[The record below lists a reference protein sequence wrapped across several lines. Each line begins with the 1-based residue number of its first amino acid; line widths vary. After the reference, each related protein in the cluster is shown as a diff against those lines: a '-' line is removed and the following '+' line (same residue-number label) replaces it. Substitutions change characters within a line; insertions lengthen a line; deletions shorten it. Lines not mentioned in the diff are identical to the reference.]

1 MATTVR
7 MPEVLANTTEAAIQ
21 SWSVAVGDAISVGQP
36 LAEIETDK
44 AVVEYAAEVAGTVL
58 ELLVAEGDLVDVGA
72 PIAVVGEPGE
82 APSAEAAP
90 ASGPETSMDA
100 APAPSP
106 AAGAAESD
114 PESGAPVADAEPAF
128 DETAEGVSQHDLAA
142 PDGHGEVDRESTA
155 GRRFMSPLV
164 RRLAREHGIDL
175 SGVAGSGPEGRLV
188 RKDIEPLIEAAS
200 APRAE
205 RAVQAAPAPEPPTAP
220 STPAAAAP
228 AASAPAPVPA
238 GAELIPH
245 TRMRRTIARRLI
257 ESKTQV
263 PHFYLTAECR
273 VDRLLELRRE
283 LNAPGT
289 VKVSVNDLVVK
300 AVAGAFA
307 DVPEANRTWTD
318 DGVLQHRTV
327 DVAIAVAIDDGL
339 VTPVVRGVET
349 LSVSELGRR
358 IADLAERARSGG
370 LRQHE
375 IEGGSFSVSNLGMYG
390 TREFSAIINPPH
402 AGILAVGA
410 ARQAPVVV
418 DGALEVGTVMNVTL
432 SADHRVLDGALAAR
446 WLAAFVARIERPLS
460 ILA

>member
-21 SWSVAVGDAISVGQP
+21 SWSVAVGDEVAVGQP

-44 AVVEYAAEVAGTVL
+44 AVVEYAAEVSGTVL

-82 APSAEAAP
+82 AT
-90 ASGPETSMDA
+90 TSTDA
-100 APAPSP
+100 APAPAATAGDAP
-106 AAGAAESD
+106 AD
-114 PESGAPVADAEPAF
+114 PESAAPVADAEPAF
-128 DETAEGVSQHDLAA
+128 DESTASQEDVASPDGGGETGSA
-142 PDGHGEVDRESTA
+142 PDA

-164 RRLAREHGIDL
+164 RRLVREHGIDL
-175 SGVAGSGPEGRLV
+175 VGVTGSGPEGRIV
-188 RKDIEPLIEAAS
+188 RRDVEPLIAAKGAAPAEPAAPKAEATYAQ
-200 APRAE
+200 
-205 RAVQAAPAPEPPTAP
+205 QAAPAQE
-220 STPAAAAP
+220 AAP
-228 AASAPAPVPA
+228 AASAASTPPAPPA
-238 GAELIPH
+238 AATTPGADADLIPH
-245 TRMRRTIARRLI
+245 TRMRRTIARRLV

-283 LNAPGT
+283 LNAAGT

-300 AVAGAFA
+300 AVAGALA
-307 DVPEANRTWTD
+307 DVPEANRTWSD
-318 DGVLQHRTV
+318 DGVLQHRAA
-327 DVAIAVAIDDGL
+327 DIAIAVALDDGL
-339 VTPVVRGVET
+339 VTPVVRGVEG

-390 TREFSAIINPPH
+390 TREFTAIINPPH

-410 ARQAPVVV
+410 ARRAPVVV
-418 DGALEVGTVMNVTL
+418 DGVLEVGTVMSVTL
-432 SADHRVLDGALAAR
+432 SADHRVLDGAVAAR
-446 WLAAFVARIERPLS
+446 WLAAFQARIEHPLT

>member
-21 SWSVAVGDAISVGQP
+21 SWSVAVGDEVAVGQP

-44 AVVEYAAEVAGTVL
+44 AVVEYAAEVSGTVL

-82 APSAEAAP
+82 AT
-90 ASGPETSMDA
+90 TSTDA
-100 APAPSP
+100 APAPAATAGDAP
-106 AAGAAESD
+106 AD
-114 PESGAPVADAEPAF
+114 PESAAPVADAEPAF
-128 DETAEGVSQHDLAA
+128 DESTASQEDVASPDGGGETGTA
-142 PDGHGEVDRESTA
+142 PDA

-164 RRLAREHGIDL
+164 RRLVREHGIDL
-175 SGVAGSGPEGRLV
+175 VGVTGSGPEGRIV
-188 RKDIEPLIEAAS
+188 RRDVEPLIAAKGT
-200 APRAE
+200 APAE
-205 RAVQAAPAPEPPTAP
+205 PAAPGAEAAPAQEAAPTQQ
-220 STPAAAAP
+220 AAP
-228 AASAPAPVPA
+228 AASAASTPPAPPA
-238 GAELIPH
+238 PATTPGADAELIPH
-245 TRMRRTIARRLI
+245 TRMRRTIARRLV

-263 PHFYLTAECR
+263 PHFSLTAECR

-283 LNAPGT
+283 LNAAGT

-300 AVAGAFA
+300 AVAGALA
-307 DVPEANRTWTD
+307 DVPEANRTWSD
-318 DGVLQHRTV
+318 DGVLQHRAA
-327 DVAIAVAIDDGL
+327 DIAIAVALDDGL
-339 VTPVVRGVET
+339 VTPVVRGVEA

-390 TREFSAIINPPH
+390 TREFTAIINPPH

-410 ARQAPVVV
+410 ARRAPVVV
-418 DGALEVGTVMNVTL
+418 DGVLEVGTVMSATL
-432 SADHRVLDGALAAR
+432 SADHRVLDGAVAAR
-446 WLAAFVARIERPLS
+446 WLAAFQARVEHPLT

>member
-21 SWSVAVGDAISVGQP
+21 SWSVAVGDEVAVGQP

-58 ELLVAEGDLVDVGA
+58 QLLVAEGDLVDVGA

-82 APSAEAAP
+82 ATTDAASTP
-90 ASGPETSMDA
+90 DATSDA
-100 APAPSP
+100 APA
-106 AAGAAESD
+106 D

-128 DETAEGVSQHDLAA
+128 DEAADGVSQHAVAA
-142 PDGHGEVDRESTA
+142 PETSGDHDRGGA
-155 GRRFMSPLV
+155 GGARRFMSPLV

-175 SGVAGSGPEGRLV
+175 AGVAGSGPEGRIV
-188 RKDIEPLIEAAS
+188 RRDVEPLIEAKASSAAPAEAPAPAEAAS
-200 APRAE
+200 AP
-205 RAVQAAPAPEPPTAP
+205 
-220 STPAAAAP
+220 AP
-228 AASAPAPVPA
+228 AASAPAPAAA
-238 GAELIPH
+238 GDAELIPH

-289 VKVSVNDLVVK
+289 VRVSVNDLVVK

-318 DGVLQHRTV
+318 EGVLQHRTV

-339 VTPVVRGVET
+339 VTPVVRGVEA

-358 IADLAERARSGG
+358 IADLAARARTGA

-446 WLAAFVARIERPLS
+446 WLQAFVARIEHPLT

>member
-1 MATTVR
+1 MMATTVR

-21 SWSVAVGDAISVGQP
+21 SWSVGVGEQIDVGQP

-44 AVVEYAAEVAGTVL
+44 AVVEYAAEVSGTVL

-82 APSAEAAP
+82 TVADAAPVPQAAP
-90 ASGPETSMDA
+90 A
-100 APAPSP
+100 
-106 AAGAAESD
+106 D
-114 PESGAPVADAEPAF
+114 PESAAPVADAEPAF
-128 DETAEGVSQHDLAA
+128 DHSDDGVSRPGPAA
-142 PDGHGEVDRESTA
+142 RGSDDGGGATGA
-155 GRRFMSPLV
+155 RRFMSPLV
-164 RRLAREHGIDL
+164 RRLAREHDIDL
-175 SGVAGSGPEGRLV
+175 EGVTGSGPDGRIV
-188 RKDIEPLIEAAS
+188 RRDVEPLIEAKA
-200 APRAE
+200 APAEAARSGDRA
-205 RAVQAAPAPEPPTAP
+205 AAPAPPTP
-220 STPAAAAP
+220 TTPAS
-228 AASAPAPVPA
+228 ASATAD
-238 GAELIPH
+238 AELVPH
-245 TRMRRTIARRLI
+245 TRMRRTIARRLV

-283 LNAPGT
+283 LNAAGT
-289 VKVSVNDLVVK
+289 LKVSVNDLVVK
-300 AVAGAFA
+300 AVAGAFV
-307 DVPEANRTWTD
+307 DVPEANRTWAD
-318 DGVLQHRTV
+318 EGVLQHRTA
-327 DVAIAVAIDDGL
+327 DIAIAVAIDDGL
-339 VTPVVRGVET
+339 VTPVVRGVES

-358 IADLAERARSGG
+358 IADLAERARTGG

-418 DGALEVGTVMNVTL
+418 DRALEVGTLMNVTL
-432 SADHRVLDGALAAR
+432 SADHRVLDGAVAAK
-446 WLAAFVARIERPLS
+446 WLAAFVARIEHPLT

>member
-21 SWSVAVGDAISVGQP
+21 SWSVAVGDEVAVGQP

-44 AVVEYAAEVAGTVL
+44 AVVEYAAEVSGTVL

-82 APSAEAAP
+82 
-90 ASGPETSMDA
+90 TVTDA
-100 APAPSP
+100 APAP
-106 AAGAAESD
+106 AATPDAAPSD
-114 PESGAPVADAEPAF
+114 PESAAPVADAEPAF
-128 DETAEGVSQHDLAA
+128 DESAEGVSQHDLAA
-142 PDGHGEVDRESTA
+142 PEAGSGSGGGGADG

-164 RRLAREHGIDL
+164 RRLAREHGLDL
-175 SGVAGSGPEGRLV
+175 AGVSGSGPDGRIV
-188 RKDIEPLIEAAS
+188 RKDVEPLIEAKASGGAAAAAAS
-200 APRAE
+200 APS
-205 RAVQAAPAPEPPTAP
+205 AP
-220 STPAAAAP
+220 AP
-228 AASAPAPVPA
+228 AASVTAPATA
-238 GAELIPH
+238 QASAAELIPH

-318 DGVLQHRTV
+318 EGVLQHRTV

-339 VTPVVRGVET
+339 VTPVVRGVEA

-446 WLAAFVARIERPLS
+446 WLQAFVARIEHPLS

>member
-21 SWSVAVGDAISVGQP
+21 SWSVAIGDEVAVGQP

-44 AVVEYAAEVAGTVL
+44 AVVEYAAEVSGTVL
-58 ELLVAEGDLVDVGA
+58 QLLVAEGDLVDVGA

-82 APSAEAAP
+82 ATTDAAAAP
-90 ASGPETSMDA
+90 DA
-100 APAPSP
+100 APAAAP
-106 AAGAAESD
+106 AD

-128 DETAEGVSQHDLAA
+128 DESAEGVSQHDLAEA
-142 PDGHGEVDRESTA
+142 DAGSSGGGDA
-155 GRRFMSPLV
+155 NGGRRFMSPLV

-175 SGVAGSGPEGRLV
+175 AGVSGSGPEGRIV
-188 RKDIEPLIEAAS
+188 RRDVEPLIEAKAS
-200 APRAE
+200 ATAPAE
-205 RAVQAAPAPEPPTAP
+205 VTAPAAGEAAAAP
-220 STPAAAAP
+220 AP
-228 AASAPAPVPA
+228 AASAPAPAAAPA
-238 GAELIPH
+238 PAPDDAELIPH

-283 LNAPGT
+283 LNEPGT

-318 DGVLQHRTV
+318 EGVLQHRTA
-327 DVAIAVAIDDGL
+327 DIAIAVAIDDGL
-339 VTPVVRGVET
+339 VTPVVRGVES

-358 IADLAERARSGG
+358 IADLAERARTGG

-446 WLAAFVARIERPLS
+446 WLQAFVARIEHPLT

>member
-21 SWSVAVGDAISVGQP
+21 SWSVAVGDEVAVGQP

-44 AVVEYAAEVAGTVL
+44 AVVEYAAEVSGTVL
-58 ELLVAEGDLVDVGA
+58 KLLVAEGDLVDVGA

-82 APSAEAAP
+82 TVTDAAAAPDATPSAAP
-90 ASGPETSMDA
+90 A
-100 APAPSP
+100 
-106 AAGAAESD
+106 D

-128 DETAEGVSQHDLAA
+128 DEAAEGVSQHDLAEPETPSGDVGDVGGA
-142 PDGHGEVDRESTA
+142 NG

-175 SGVAGSGPEGRLV
+175 AGVSGSGPEGRIV
-188 RKDIEPLIEAAS
+188 RRDVEPLIEAKAS
-200 APRAE
+200 GT
-205 RAVQAAPAPEPPTAP
+205 APAAAA
-220 STPAAAAP
+220 TPAAGEAAAAPAP
-228 AASAPAPVPA
+228 AASAPAPAAAPAPVPA
-238 GAELIPH
+238 DAELIPH

-283 LNAPGT
+283 INEPGT

-318 DGVLQHRTV
+318 EGVLQHRTA
-327 DVAIAVAIDDGL
+327 DIAIAVAIDDGL
-339 VTPVVRGVET
+339 VTPVVRGVES

-358 IADLAERARSGG
+358 IADLAERARTGG

-446 WLAAFVARIERPLS
+446 WLQAFVARIEHPLT

>member
-21 SWSVAVGDAISVGQP
+21 SWSVAVGDEVVVGQP

-44 AVVEYAAEVAGTVL
+44 AVVEYAAEVSGTVL
-58 ELLVAEGDLVDVGA
+58 QLLVAEGDLVDVGA

-82 APSAEAAP
+82 
-90 ASGPETSMDA
+90 TVTDA
-100 APAPSP
+100 APAPAATPEAAP
-106 AAGAAESD
+106 AD
-114 PESGAPVADAEPAF
+114 PESAAPVADAEPAF
-128 DETAEGVSQHDLAA
+128 DESAEGVSQHDLAA
-142 PDGHGEVDRESTA
+142 PEAGGDRDRGGADG

-164 RRLAREHGIDL
+164 RRLAREHGLDL
-175 SGVAGSGPEGRLV
+175 AGVSGSGPEGRIV
-188 RKDIEPLIEAAS
+188 RKDVEPLIEAKVSGATAPS
-200 APRAE
+200 APAE
-205 RAVQAAPAPEPPTAP
+205 AAPAP
-220 STPAAAAP
+220 AP
-228 AASAPAPVPA
+228 AASVTAPATA
-238 GAELIPH
+238 QASDAELIPH

-318 DGVLQHRTV
+318 EGVLQHRTV

-339 VTPVVRGVET
+339 VTPVVRGVEA

-446 WLAAFVARIERPLS
+446 WLQAFVARIEHPLS

>member
-21 SWSVAVGDAISVGQP
+21 SWSVAVGDEVAVGQP

-44 AVVEYAAEVAGTVL
+44 AVVEYAAEVSGTVL
-58 ELLVAEGDLVDVGA
+58 QLLVAEGDLVDVGA

-82 APSAEAAP
+82 TMA
-90 ASGPETSMDA
+90 DA
-100 APAPSP
+100 APAPAATTDAAP
-106 AAGAAESD
+106 AD
-114 PESGAPVADAEPAF
+114 PESAAPVADAEPAF

-142 PDGHGEVDRESTA
+142 PEAGGGRDRGGEDG

-164 RRLAREHGIDL
+164 RRLAREHGLDL
-175 SGVAGSGPEGRLV
+175 AGVAGSGPEGRIV
-188 RKDIEPLIEAAS
+188 RKDVEPLIEATTSGATAAAAS
-200 APRAE
+200 AP
-205 RAVQAAPAPEPPTAP
+205 AA
-220 STPAAAAP
+220 PAAAAP
-228 AASAPAPVPA
+228 VPAPAASAAAPATGRAPA
-238 GAELIPH
+238 DAELIPH

-289 VKVSVNDLVVK
+289 VRVSVNDLVVK

-318 DGVLQHRTV
+318 EGVLQHRTV

-339 VTPVVRGVET
+339 VTPVARGVEA

-358 IADLAERARSGG
+358 IADLAARARSGG

-410 ARQAPVVV
+410 TRQAPVVV
-418 DGALEVGTVMNVTL
+418 DGGLEVGTLMSVTL

-446 WLAAFVARIERPLS
+446 WLQAFVARIEHPLS

>member
-21 SWSVAVGDAISVGQP
+21 SWSVAVGDEVAVGQP

-44 AVVEYAAEVAGTVL
+44 AVVEYAAEVSGTVL
-58 ELLVAEGDLVDVGA
+58 QLLVAEGDLVDVGA
-72 PIAVVGEPGE
+72 PIAVLGEPGE
-82 APSAEAAP
+82 TVTDAAAAP
-90 ASGPETSMDA
+90 VATPDA
-100 APAPSP
+100 APA
-106 AAGAAESD
+106 D

-128 DETAEGVSQHDLAA
+128 DESAEGVSQQDLAE
-142 PDGHGEVDRESTA
+142 PDAGSGGGDGNA

-175 SGVAGSGPEGRLV
+175 AGVSGSGPEGRIV
-188 RKDIEPLIEAAS
+188 RRDVEPLIEAKAS
-200 APRAE
+200 GPAPAE
-205 RAVQAAPAPEPPTAP
+205 AAAPAPAAGE
-220 STPAAAAP
+220 AAAAPAP
-228 AASAPAPVPA
+228 AASAPAPAAAPA
-238 GAELIPH
+238 PAPADAELIPH

-283 LNAPGT
+283 LNEPGT

-318 DGVLQHRTV
+318 EGVLQHRTA
-327 DVAIAVAIDDGL
+327 DIAIAVAIDDGL
-339 VTPVVRGVET
+339 VTPVVRGVES

-358 IADLAERARSGG
+358 IADLAERARTGG

-446 WLAAFVARIERPLS
+446 WLQAFVARIEHPLT

>member
-21 SWSVAVGDAISVGQP
+21 SWSVAVGDEVAVGQP

-58 ELLVAEGDLVDVGA
+58 QLLVAEGDLVDVGA
-72 PIAVVGEPGE
+72 PIAVVGEAGE
-82 APSAEAAP
+82 
-90 ASGPETSMDA
+90 TVTDA
-100 APAPSP
+100 APAPAATP
-106 AAGAAESD
+106 AAAPAD
-114 PESGAPVADAEPAF
+114 PESAAPVADAEPAF
-128 DETAEGVSQHDLAA
+128 DESAEGVSQQDLAEPEA
-142 PDGHGEVDRESTA
+142 GGAGGGDRGGADG

-164 RRLAREHGIDL
+164 RRLAREHGLDL
-175 SGVAGSGPEGRLV
+175 AGVSGSGPEGRIV
-188 RKDIEPLIEAAS
+188 RKDVEPLIEAKAS
-200 APRAE
+200 GAAPAAPESGAE
-205 RAVQAAPAPEPPTAP
+205 AAPAP
-220 STPAAAAP
+220 AP
-228 AASAPAPVPA
+228 AASVAAPAPAQAPA
-238 GAELIPH
+238 DAELIPH

-273 VDRLLELRRE
+273 VDRLLDLRRE

-318 DGVLQHRTV
+318 EGVLQHRTV

-339 VTPVVRGVET
+339 VTPVVRGVEA

-446 WLAAFVARIERPLS
+446 WLQAFVARIEHPLS

>member
-21 SWSVAVGDAISVGQP
+21 SWSVAVGDSVAVGQP

-82 APSAEAAP
+82 TPSAEAAP
-90 ASGPETSMDA
+90 ASGPETSTDA
-100 APAPSP
+100 APAPSATP
-106 AAGAAESD
+106 GAAESD

-128 DETAEGVSQHDLAA
+128 DESAAGVSQHDLAA
-142 PDGHGEVDRESTA
+142 PDAHGEGADGSAA

-175 SGVAGSGPEGRLV
+175 AGVAGSGPGGRIV
-188 RKDIEPLIEAAS
+188 RRDIEPLIEAAAS

-205 RAVQAAPAPEPPTAP
+205 
-220 STPAAAAP
+220 PAAAAP
-228 AASAPAPVPA
+228 EGTTAQPTQPAAAAASAPVPVPVE
-238 GAELIPH
+238 AELIPH
-245 TRMRRTIARRLI
+245 TRMRRTIARRLV

-410 ARQAPVVV
+410 ARKAPVVV
-418 DGALEVGTVMNVTL
+418 DGVLEVGTVMNVTL

-446 WLAAFVARIERPLS
+446 WLAAFVARIEHPLL

>member
-21 SWSVAVGDAISVGQP
+21 SWSVAVGDSVAVGQP

-82 APSAEAAP
+82 TATDTAAASSP
-90 ASGPETSMDA
+90 AAVTDA
-100 APAPSP
+100 APAAS
-106 AAGAAESD
+106 AAPGAAESD

-128 DETAEGVSQHDLAA
+128 DESAAGVSQHDLAA
-142 PDGHGEVDRESTA
+142 PDAHGEGADGSAA

-175 SGVAGSGPEGRLV
+175 AGVAGSGPGGRIV
-188 RKDIEPLIEAAS
+188 RRDIEPLIEAAAS

-205 RAVQAAPAPEPPTAP
+205 
-220 STPAAAAP
+220 PAAAAAAAP
-228 AASAPAPVPA
+228 EGTTAQPTQPAAAAASAPAPVPA
-238 GAELIPH
+238 EGELIPH
-245 TRMRRTIARRLI
+245 TRMRRTIARRLV

-410 ARQAPVVV
+410 ARKAPVVV
-418 DGALEVGTVMNVTL
+418 DGVLEVGTVMNVTL

-446 WLAAFVARIERPLS
+446 WLAAFVARIEHPLS

>member
-1 MATTVR
+1 MATTIR

-21 SWSVAVGDAISVGQP
+21 SWSVAVGDEVAVGQP

-44 AVVEYAAEVAGTVL
+44 AVVEYAAEVSGTVL
-58 ELLVAEGDLVDVGA
+58 RLLVAEGDLVDVGA

-82 APSAEAAP
+82 TPP
-90 ASGPETSMDA
+90 DA
-100 APAPSP
+100 APAPAATSTAAP
-106 AAGAAESD
+106 AD

-128 DETAEGVSQHDLAA
+128 DESAEGVSQHDLAA
-142 PDGHGEVDRESTA
+142 APAGAGGDATG

-175 SGVAGSGPEGRLV
+175 AGVTGSGPEGRIV
-188 RKDIEPLIEAAS
+188 RRDVEPLIEAKARGAVVETAVPAS
-200 APRAE
+200 AAPVPE
-205 RAVQAAPAPEPPTAP
+205 PAP
-220 STPAAAAP
+220 
-228 AASAPAPVPA
+228 ASAPAPA
-238 GAELIPH
+238 AADSQAELIPH
-245 TRMRRTIARRLI
+245 TRMRRTIARRLV

-263 PHFYLTAECR
+263 PHYYLTAECR

-283 LNAPGT
+283 LNAAAS

-300 AVAGAFA
+300 AAAGAFL

-318 DGVLQHRTV
+318 EGILQHRTV

-339 VTPVVRGVET
+339 VTPVVRGVES

-358 IADLAERARSGG
+358 IADLAERARGGG

-410 ARQAPVVV
+410 ARKAPVVV
-418 DGALEVGTVMNVTL
+418 DGVLEVGTVMNVTL

-446 WLAAFVARIERPLS
+446 WLQAFVARIEHPLT

>member
-21 SWSVAVGDAISVGQP
+21 SWSVAVGDEVAVGQP

-82 APSAEAAP
+82 TATDAAPGPRSDATAADAAAAP
-90 ASGPETSMDA
+90 ATEAVP
-100 APAPSP
+100 
-106 AAGAAESD
+106 SD
-114 PESGAPVADAEPAF
+114 PESAAPVADAEPAF
-128 DETAEGVSQHDLAA
+128 DETSEATSQHALAA
-142 PDGHGEVDRESTA
+142 SETEGRGGTGDGSTA

-175 SGVAGSGPEGRLV
+175 AGVAGTGPEGRIVRRDIEPLVAAAGSGPAPAGAPA
-188 RKDIEPLIEAAS
+188 DAAAS
-200 APRAE
+200 PAP
-205 RAVQAAPAPEPPTAP
+205 AAPAP
-220 STPAAAAP
+220 AP
-228 AASAPAPVPA
+228 AASAPTASPD
-238 GAELIPH
+238 AELIPH
-245 TRMRRTIARRLI
+245 TRMRRTIARRLV

-263 PHFYLTAECR
+263 PHYYLTAECR

-283 LNAPGT
+283 LNEPGI

-300 AVAGAFA
+300 AVGGAFA

-318 DGVLQHRTV
+318 DGVLQHRRA
-327 DVAIAVAIDDGL
+327 DIAIAVAIDDGL
-339 VTPVVRGVET
+339 VTPVVRGVEG

-358 IADLAERARSGG
+358 IADLAERARTGG

-390 TREFSAIINPPH
+390 TQEFSAIINPPH

-418 DGALEVGTVMNVTL
+418 DGVLEVGTVMNVTL

-446 WLAAFVARIERPLS
+446 WLAAFVARIEHPLT

>member
-21 SWSVAVGDAISVGQP
+21 SWSVAVGDAIAVGQP

-44 AVVEYAAEVAGTVL
+44 AVVEYAAEVSGTVL

-82 APSAEAAP
+82 AT
-90 ASGPETSMDA
+90 TSTDA
-100 APAPSP
+100 APAPS
-106 AAGAAESD
+106 AATGAVESD

-128 DETAEGVSQHDLAA
+128 DESADGVSQHDLAA
-142 PDGHGEVDRESTA
+142 PGAEEGGGGGPAPSAA

-164 RRLAREHGIDL
+164 RRLAREHDLDL
-175 SGVAGSGPEGRLV
+175 SGVAGSGPEGRIV
-188 RKDIEPLIEAAS
+188 RKDLEPLIAAA
-200 APRAE
+200 APAP
-205 RAVQAAPAPEPPTAP
+205 QAAPAP
-220 STPAAAAP
+220 PAAAPEAPTVQPTQPAAP
-228 AASAPAPVPA
+228 AASAPAAVTA
-238 GAELIPH
+238 EAELVPH
-245 TRMRRTIARRLI
+245 TRMRRTIARRLV

-283 LNAPGT
+283 LNATGAI
-289 VKVSVNDLVVK
+289 KVSVNDLVVK

-318 DGVLQHRTV
+318 EGVLQHRTA
-327 DVAIAVAIDDGL
+327 DIAIAVALDDGL

-402 AGILAVGA
+402 VGILAVGA

-446 WLAAFVARIERPLS
+446 WLAAFVARIERPLA